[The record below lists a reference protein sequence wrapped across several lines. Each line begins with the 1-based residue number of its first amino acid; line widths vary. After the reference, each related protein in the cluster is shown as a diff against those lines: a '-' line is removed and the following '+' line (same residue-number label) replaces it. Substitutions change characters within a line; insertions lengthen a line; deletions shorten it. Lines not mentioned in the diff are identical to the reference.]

1 MTYSGNNRRNARSY
15 FRQLPDL
22 EYPSL
27 SNERESIYDYNRVKN
42 FFRRAVI
49 RDDILES
56 YVTFEKYLVQGSERP
71 DNVAYKVYGD
81 SQLDWVV
88 LLVNNITSVRD
99 QWPMPEGDFS
109 NYLNDKYTE
118 EQLSYIH
125 HYETMTILDGQGKL
139 IQPAGYYVGPDH
151 SVTFIDDGVNRT
163 ETKIKSVSYLQ
174 HEIAQND
181 AKREIDILKPEFLTT
196 VLKDIKNIMQ
206 YDVSNQYIN
215 EKLKRTENPRI
226 SSPR

>member
-56 YVTFEKYLVQGSERP
+56 YVSFEKYLIQGNERP

-99 QWPMPEGDFS
+99 EWPMSEGDFS

-181 AKREIDILKPEFLTT
+181 AKREIDVLKPEFLTI
-196 VLKDIKNIMQ
+196 VLGDLKNIMQ
-206 YDVSNQYIN
+206 YDVSSQYIS